1 MCGEVKVYKKRN
13 TAYVGFN
20 PKRKV
25 VSGCFASNVFSRT
38 VFLSTKVS
46 FHSTKLFLK
55 GVEHLAYEY
64 AKGGAC
70 LALVAR
76 REKRLEAVAVMAQR
90 LGSPDVIVESGNISK
105 VEDCKRF
112 IDAALNHFEHNL
124 PGFCLLHPFRNS
136 APEKE
141 QREITA
147 VASMAQRCPVPRA
160 SIYCASKGAVVSF
173 YKTLRTEVGSNIEIT
188 IVTPRLVD
196 SEMTRGESKSKFL
209 ASILS
214 YIFSENVAEKVV
226 IIAGASSGIGEHLAY
241 EYARRGACLALAAR
255 RKNSLREVGERALLL
270 GSPDV
275 VVVPSDVSK
284 VEDCKRLI
292 DETIS
297 HFGRLDHLV
306 NDAGVTPLCMFEE
319 PTEITKMAPVMDINF
334 WGYVYTTRFA
344 IPHLRRSRGK
354 IIVIGSSASWLY
366 APRLSFYAA
375 SKAAV
380 ISFFET
386 LRVELGSDI
395 GITIVNPGLIES
407 EMTKGKFLNKDG
419 RMVVD
424 QELRDVSTALNLCLT
439 FSLSNVELSIV
450 PVERV
455 ERGAKAIVDSACR
468 GENYLTEPSWF
479 RTTFFWRVFCPE
491 ILDWLNRVFLIP
503 PPGAPPTEALSKK
516 ILDLT
521 GLKKYIYPP
530 SLLSPKIK
538 VG

>member
-1 MCGEVKVYKKRN
+1 MCNLR
-13 TAYVGFN
+13 
-20 PKRKV
+20 V
-25 VSGCFASNVFSRT
+25 VSSPCNLVIAA
-38 VFLSTKVS
+38 TKTL
-46 FHSTKLFLK
+46 FH
-55 GVEHLAYEY
+55 
-64 AKGGAC
+64 
-70 LALVAR
+70 
-76 REKRLEAVAVMAQR
+76 
-90 LGSPDVIVESGNISK
+90 
-105 VEDCKRF
+105 
-112 IDAALNHFEHNL
+112 
-124 PGFCLLHPFRNS
+124 GFPFRNTLS
-136 APEKE
+136 LSLSKEMDLINQFLNIVAPPTA
-141 QREITA
+141 ITLLLFILP
-147 VASMAQRCPVPRA
+147 S
-160 SIYCASKGAVVSF
+160 YWF
-173 YKTLRTEVGSNIEIT
+173 F
-188 IVTPRLVD
+188 
-196 SEMTRGESKSKFL
+196 KFL

-214 YIFSENVAEKVV
+214 YIFSENVAGKVV

-275 VVVPSDVSK
+275 LVVPSDVSK
-284 VEDCKRLI
+284 VDDCKRLI
-292 DETIS
+292 HETIN
-297 HFGRLDHLV
+297 HFGRHHLV

-319 PTEITKMAPVMDINF
+319 PSEITKMAPVMDINF

-344 IPHLRRSRGK
+344 IPHLRRSKGK

-395 GITIVNPGLIES
+395 EITIVNPGLIES

-424 QELRDVSTALNLCLT
+424 QEMRD
-439 FSLSNVELSIV
+439 VELSIV

-479 RTTFFWRVFCPE
+479 RTTFIWRVFCPE
-491 ILDWLNRVFLIP
+491 ILDWLNHVFLIP

-530 SLLSPKIK
+530 SLLSPVIK